1 MAGRK
6 RKKISIRNKL
16 LIIMLAVALLQGVF
30 CFVAVGFNGGFEQL
44 KKSADNTLINTTKA
58 RKNTLENLITNK
70 WSNLKEYQKA
80 IQDSI
85 HTQLDQRHK
94 TVLDLEENK
103 ELNNEIL
110 LEVSNQIVDMLRYSS
125 TTEAYIILQGYGGK
139 TDTDSHCGL
148 CIRNLNQTMSI
159 SREGLLMETGP
170 TEISRHLGIAMDSYW
185 TSKMEL
191 GQDGQDTSFYDVPME
206 SVEKYPEFEVSD
218 LGYWSGFYKW
228 NKNDISVISYAMPL
242 VEDGEAYGVLGITVS
257 EDYLGSLLPFGELD
271 SKNAGS
277 YMLAVT
283 NNGTQY
289 TPMYTAGIMESE
301 FGEAGQKLKL
311 AREPL
316 ENKVYEVN
324 THKESYGSVQEIG
337 SYNVGSPYYNTKWA
351 LIGILPSKT
360 LYRGPEQLRSSIML
374 AALLSAALGILGALI
389 GIYSFARPILKLV
402 NTLKRVDGNQRLT
415 MPSTGVKEV
424 DELSDAVTGLNEKVR
439 DNASKVSKI
448 IELVDLPLGIIEYRK
463 KDAKVFCTPKVIGM
477 LGMSQDRFEDGFIE
491 KKYFERYWKR
501 AGLEEALVTEIEREY
516 QVNGEI
522 PSRWLN
528 IRSLI
533 DKDRTLV
540 TVMDITKDVYTR
552 QKIEYER
559 DYDILTHLLN
569 RRAFKRRIQEILS
582 GAPASGLGL
591 SAMVMW
597 DLDNLKY
604 VNDTYGH
611 DYGDQYIQKAA
622 GVFAGLSLVGA
633 IVGRMAGDEFLAFV
647 PNCGSKEKLMDLL
660 NQVKNKL
667 NATKIIMPDGEE
679 LAIRASGG
687 VAWYPDDGIT
697 YEMLKKYADFAM
709 YDTKNSY
716 KGAVKEFDQRVY
728 EKDSYLLR
736 GREQINRLI
745 EDRMVDYAFQPI
757 VDARSGQV
765 HAYEALMRPRLGEL
779 SNPSDVLRL
788 ATVQSRL
795 PELEE
800 LTFTQ
805 ALKDYQ
811 RQREAFGDA
820 RIFINS
826 IPNQLIDYGVIA
838 KFQEKYGLEPNKLV
852 VEIIEN
858 EQTDAGVMEKKIDII
873 RKMKAG
879 LAIDDYGSGYSSELT
894 LLYMSPDYVKIDM
907 SIVRN
912 VDKDVNRQ
920 ALVAST
926 IQYCKTRNIKI
937 IGEGVETYDEMETLI
952 RLGVDY
958 MQGYYLGRPDL
969 VARPVRESLREKILE
984 LQKLCV
990 DKE

>member
-1 MAGRK
+1 MNKFRYID
-6 RKKISIRNKL
+6 KKILCS
-16 LIIMLAVALLQGVF
+16 
-30 CFVAVGFNGGFEQL
+30 
-44 KKSADNTLINTTKA
+44 
-58 RKNTLENLITNK
+58 
-70 WSNLKEYQKA
+70 Y
-80 IQDSI
+80 
-85 HTQLDQRHK
+85 
-94 TVLDLEENK
+94 DLSEEFFK
-103 ELNNEIL
+103 ELGVEVYDIIPLRKVFVIFTDKGKKIL
-110 LEVSNQIVDMLRYSS
+110 KRINSS
-125 TTEAYIILQGYGGK
+125 EERVEFINKALNIIKEKDKYILQYCTNSKGK
-139 TDTDSHCGL
+139 
-148 CIRNLNQTMSI
+148 II
-159 SREGLLMETGP
+159 
-170 TEISRHLGIAMDSYW
+170 
-185 TSKMEL
+185 
-191 GQDGQDTSFYDVPME
+191 
-206 SVEKYPEFEVSD
+206 
-218 LGYWSGFYKW
+218 
-228 NKNDISVISYAMPL
+228 
-242 VEDGEAYGVLGITVS
+242 
-257 EDYLGSLLPFGELD
+257 
-271 SKNAGS
+271 
-277 YMLAVT
+277 
-283 NNGTQY
+283 
-289 TPMYTAGIMESE
+289 
-301 FGEAGQKLKL
+301 
-311 AREPL
+311 
-316 ENKVYEVN
+316 
-324 THKESYGSVQEIG
+324 
-337 SYNVGSPYYNTKWA
+337 TKWHGKSFVLLDMIDGREA
-351 LIGILPSKT
+351 TFTNPIEVEWCTKSLANFHKASEGI
-360 LYRGPEQLRSSIML
+360 I
-374 AALLSAALGILGALI
+374 
-389 GIYSFARPILKLV
+389 
-402 NTLKRVDGNQRLT
+402 ND
-415 MPSTGVKEV
+415 
-424 DELSDAVTGLNEKVR
+424 LNEKEVNLNGAKNLIYEFLN
-439 DNASKVSKI
+439 DLCI
-448 IELVDLPLGIIEYRK
+448 I
-463 KDAKVFCTPKVIGM
+463 
-477 LGMSQDRFEDGFIE
+477 
-491 KKYFERYWKR
+491 
-501 AGLEEALVTEIEREY
+501 TEIEREY

-926 IQYCKTRNIKI
+926 IQYSKTRNIKI

>member
-1 MAGRK
+1 M
-6 RKKISIRNKL
+6 
-16 LIIMLAVALLQGVF
+16 IMLAVALLQGIF
-30 CFVAVGFNGGFEQL
+30 CFVAVGFNGGFRQL

-58 RKNTLENLITNK
+58 RKNTLENLISNK

-80 IQDSI
+80 IQDSVREELARR
-85 HTQLDQRHK
+85 QK
-94 TVLDLEENK
+94 TVADLEEDK

-110 LEVSNQIVDMLRYSS
+110 LEVSSQIVDMLRYSS
-125 TTEAYIILQGYGGK
+125 TTEAYVILKGYGSK

-148 CIRNLNQTMSI
+148 CIRNLNQAASI
-159 SREGLLMETGP
+159 SRESLLMEAGP
-170 TEISRHLGIAMDSYW
+170 TEISRHLGVALDSYW

-191 GQDGQDTSFYDVPME
+191 GWDGQDKSFYDVPME
-206 SVEKYPEFEVSD
+206 SVEKYPDYEPSD

-228 NKNDISVISYAMPL
+228 NKNDISVLSYSMPL
-242 VEDGEAYGVLGITVS
+242 VEDGKAYGVLGITVS

-271 SKNAGS
+271 SGNTGS

-289 TPMYTAGIMESE
+289 KPMYTAGIMESE
-301 FGEAGQKLKL
+301 FGEDSQMLML
-311 AREPL
+311 PREPL
-316 ENKVYEVN
+316 ETKVYEVN
-324 THKESYGSVQEIG
+324 THRESYGNVQEI
-337 SYNVGSPYYNTKWA
+337 SSHNVGSPYYGTKWA

-374 AALLSAALGILGALI
+374 AVILSALLGLLGALV
-389 GIYSFARPILKLV
+389 GSYSFARPILKMV
-402 NTLKRVDGNQRLT
+402 NTLKKVDGNKRLI
-415 MPSTGVKEV
+415 MPPSGVKEI

-448 IELVDLPLGIIEYRK
+448 IELVDLPLGMIEYRSK
-463 KDAKVFCTPKVIGM
+463 EKKVFCTPKVIDM
-477 LGMSQDRFEDGFIE
+477 LKMNQERFKDGFVE
-491 KKYFERYWKR
+491 KEYFEEHWKK
-501 AGLEEALVTEIEREY
+501 AGLLEALTTEIEREY
-516 QVNGEI
+516 QVKGEI
-522 PSRWLN
+522 PFRWLN

-533 DKDRTLV
+533 DKDRTLI

-569 RRAFKRRIQEILS
+569 RRAFKRRIQEILDEAKT
-582 GAPASGLGL
+582 GGLGL

-611 DYGDQYIQKAA
+611 DSGDQYIQKAA
-622 GVFAGLSLVGA
+622 GVFAGLSLEGA

-647 PNCGSKEKLMDLL
+647 PDCGSKEKLMDLL

-667 NATKIIMPDGEE
+667 NSTKIYMPDGEE
-679 LAIRASGG
+679 LIIRASGG
-687 VAWYPDDGIT
+687 VAWYPDDGTT

-745 EDRMVDYAFQPI
+745 EESLVDYAFQPI
-757 VDARSGQV
+757 VDVKSGKV
-765 HAYEALMRPRLGEL
+765 FAYEALMRPRLEEL
-779 SNPSDVLRL
+779 SNPADVLRL

-795 PELEE
+795 PGLEE

-838 KFQEKYGLEPNKLV
+838 KFHEKYGLEPDKIV

-858 EQTDAGVMEKKIDII
+858 EQTNAKVMEKKIQLI
-873 RKMKAG
+873 RKMQAG

-926 IQYCKTRNIKI
+926 IHYCKARNIKV
-937 IGEGVETYDEMETLI
+937 IGEGVENYDEMETLI
-952 RLGVDY
+952 QLGVDY
-958 MQGYYLGRPDL
+958 LQGYYLGRPDL
-969 VARPVRESLREKILE
+969 VAKPVRESLQKKILN